1 MRPPMTPINLMLCL
15 RYLHAAEDVLLA
27 AEDWAA
33 AAHLSL
39 VIDRV
44 RSSYGLPER
53 PVDAQE
59 YARWREPRAP
69 AG

>member
-1 MRPPMTPINLMLCL
+1 MMPISLMMCLC
-15 RYLHAAEDVLLA
+15 YLHAAEDLLLA

-44 RSSYGLPER
+44 RTSYGLPER
-53 PVDAQE
+53 AVE
-59 YARWREPRAP
+59 SHEFGRWRAPRAP
-69 AG
+69 VD

>member
-1 MRPPMTPINLMLCL
+1 MTPINLMLCL
-15 RYLHAAEDVLLA
+15 SYLYAAEDLLLA

-53 PVDAQE
+53 VV
-59 YARWREPRAP
+59 EPREFGGWQAPCAP
-69 AG
+69 AS

>member
-1 MRPPMTPINLMLCL
+1 MTPISLMMCLC
-15 RYLHAAEDVLLA
+15 YLHAAEDLLLA

-44 RSSYGLPER
+44 RASYGLPER
-53 PVDAQE
+53 SVE
-59 YARWREPRAP
+59 GGEFGRWGSRCAP
-69 AG
+69 TG